1 MISCEIMMMMV
12 LMSMIM
18 TMMMITMT
26 TMMILMVILQMDHRS
41 ALLPSAGTGLMDNQV
56 WKIVAKTTRIYC
68 NQSRRNERGLIN
80 ILRKVCECHYHLASE

>member
-41 ALLPSAGTGLMDNQV
+41 ALLPSAGTGLMDNQ
-56 WKIVAKTTRIYC
+56 KCGKLLLK
-68 NQSRRNERGLIN
+68 QRGYIN
-80 ILRKVCECHYHLASE
+80 ISREEMNGV